1 MLGMLTDAGIGLV
14 FVVAAVLLVFIGM
27 PKHGKQPR
35 FMRFEAVMMLY
46 PASVLVCMALGVGLM
61 FRAYSVG

>member
-1 MLGMLTDAGIGLV
+1 MLGMFADVAIGLA
-14 FVVAAVLLVFIGM
+14 FIVASVLLVFIGM